1 MILWH
6 LGGFLL
12 KKNFLLRVDEEIFDK
27 VKDISEVEDRSINY
41 MINKLINKGLNYIE
55 LNEELEKDIEMQA
68 NKRRMSKNEL
78 ITQIWNAYKKTFI

>member
-1 MILWH
+1 M
-6 LGGFLL
+6 
-12 KKNFLLRVDEEIFDK
+12 KKNFLLRIDEEVFNNI
-27 VKDISEVEDRSINY
+27 KDISEKEDRSINY

-55 LNEELEKDIEMQA
+55 LNEELEKDIEIQA

>member
-1 MILWH
+1 M
-6 LGGFLL
+6 
-12 KKNFLLRVDEEIFDK
+12 KKNFLLRIDEEIFNNI
-27 VKDISEVEDRSINY
+27 KDISEKEDRSINY

-55 LNEELEKDIEMQA
+55 LNEELEKDIEIQA

>member
-1 MILWH
+1 
-6 LGGFLL
+6 
-12 KKNFLLRVDEEIFDK
+12 
-27 VKDISEVEDRSINY
+27 

-55 LNEELEKDIEMQA
+55 LNEELEKDIEIQA

>member
-1 MILWH
+1 M
-6 LGGFLL
+6 
-12 KKNFLLRVDEEIFDK
+12 KKNFLLRIDEEVFNDI
-27 VKDISEVEDRSINY
+27 KDISEKEDRSINY

-55 LNEELEKDIEMQA
+55 LNEELEKDIEIQA

>member
-1 MILWH
+1 M
-6 LGGFLL
+6 
-12 KKNFLLRVDEEIFDK
+12 KKNFLLRIDEEVLNNI
-27 VKDISEVEDRSINY
+27 KDISEKEDRSINY

-55 LNEELEKDIEMQA
+55 LNEELEKDIEIQA

>member
-1 MILWH
+1 M
-6 LGGFLL
+6 
-12 KKNFLLRVDEEIFDK
+12 KKSFLLRIDEEVFNNI
-27 VKDISEVEDRSINY
+27 KDISEKEDRSINY

-55 LNEELEKDIEMQA
+55 LNEELEKDIEIQA

>member
-1 MILWH
+1 M
-6 LGGFLL
+6 
-12 KKNFLLRVDEEIFDK
+12 KKNFLLRIDEEVFNNI
-27 VKDISEVEDRSINY
+27 KDISEKEDRSINY